1 MNFNTVDG
9 TVEWFH
15 SSRALLEQAVRAR
28 PSSRRRHRWQRRR
41 AAWLAAAVVVSV
53 AGPWLVRGQRWRQR
67 RVAVV

>member
-1 MNFNTVDG
+1 MNFFLMTVDG

-15 SSRALLEQAVRAR
+15 SSRALLEQALRAR
-28 PSSRRRHRWQRRR
+28 PSSRRRQRRR

>member
-1 MNFNTVDG
+1 MIFNTVDG

-15 SSRALLEQAVRAR
+15 SSRALLEQALRAR
-28 PSSRRRHRWQRRR
+28 PSSRRRQRRR
-41 AAWLAAAVVVSV
+41 AAWLAAAGVVSV